1 MLEYSIYYENLY
13 FEYFDICIYYA
24 NSHFCEEN

>member
-13 FEYFDICIYYA
+13 FEYFDIYIYYA